1 MRRGRPSC
9 QQVRNPVLAH
19 IVLIIRLW
27 AATHPSTPSSR
38 SVSLRSSLL
47 VALVLSGSVL
57 APQAGAQAAD
67 APLPFDSTVLRGR
80 LPNGLRYLIRR
91 NTLPEKRAEL
101 RLVVDAGSILED
113 EPQLGLAHFVE
124 HMAFNGT
131 RRFPKADLVE
141 LPRAIGVRFG
151 PDLNAYTS
159 FDETVYMLQVPTD
172 TAAIVSKAL
181 DILEDWAHGLALDSA
196 EIRKERGVVVEEWR
210 SGRGAQMRMTDK
222 QFPVILRGSKYADAA
237 ADRHAR
243 EPAVVPGQRRARLL
257 PRLVPARTS

>member
-1 MRRGRPSC
+1 M
-9 QQVRNPVLAH
+9 
-19 IVLIIRLW
+19 
-27 AATHPSTPSSR
+27 
-38 SVSLRSSLL
+38 SLRSSLL
-47 VALVLSGSVL
+47 VALLLSGSVL

-91 NTLPEKRAEL
+91 NTLPENRAEL

-113 EPQLGLAHFVE
+113 EPQLGVAHFVE

-131 RRFPKADLVE
+131 RRFPKADLVNFLE
-141 LPRAIGVRFG
+141 RTGVRFG

-181 DILEDWAHGLALDSA
+181 DILEDWAHGLALDPRRSA
-196 EIRKERGVVVEEWR
+196 R
-210 SGRGAQMRMTDK
+210 SAGSSSKSGGRGA
-222 QFPVILRGSKYADAA
+222 
-237 ADRHAR
+237 AR
-243 EPAVVPGQRRARLL
+243 RCG
-257 PRLVPARTS
+257 